1 MESINGIGKMST
13 NLDENCELFYYCE
26 LQNQTSDKY
35 WGCLILKNEPRTLI
49 KFWGR
54 RGNTPQVKAENL
66 GSVNSA
72 SILGTDAYFGKV
84 KKGYCNFRPSSEFL
98 KTLTRKLVSMS
109 FKVLISATP
118 QPSHPPHLTAQER
131 KAIALHY
138 CSLLADSGLD
148 RQKIISD
155 ARSSFPEFDWN
166 LDPRKLLAIINDY

>member
-26 LQNQTSDKY
+26 LQNLTSDKY

-54 RGNTPQVKAENL
+54 RGNAPQIKAENL
-66 GSVNSA
+66 GSVNLA
-72 SILGTDAYFGKV
+72 STLGTDAYYGKV
-84 KKGYCNFRPSSEFL
+84 QKGYYSCSPPSECL
-98 KTLTRKLVSMS
+98 KTLTQKLESMS
-109 FKVLISATP
+109 FKVLVSATSR
-118 QPSHPPHLTAQER
+118 PSHPPHLTAQER

-138 CSLLADSGLD
+138 GSLLADSGLD

-155 ARSSFPEFDWN
+155 ARSSIPEFDWD
-166 LDPRKLLAIINDY
+166 LDPCKLLAIINDF